1 VFVVSDATS
10 EGALLMRCGV
20 VWSCLAFS
28 SSSGWIRIGS
38 RPELLSKV
46 DAKFEK
52 SGAPLRNIRSLMRVG
67 MSMWKPKFKLLAK

>member
-1 VFVVSDATS
+1 MWCGLELFGVFFFVGMDSD
-10 EGALLMRCGV
+10 R
-20 VWSCLAFS
+20 F
-28 SSSGWIRIGS
+28 